1 MEKQH
6 ITDHTAGLA
15 HSKMGLRKPMEKI
28 NKIYGPPGTGK
39 TFRLIRR
46 VKAYE
51 RIGVPLHK
59 IGYFAFTRKAAEE
72 ARKRINVSEKEVPYF
87 QTIHAF
93 CYHLLGLSE
102 EDIMQPYHYEDL
114 GKKLNIR
121 VSFNDKYNEEE
132 THFLSCNN
140 PYFQMIQKA
149 INKDID
155 IRTEFDLN
163 EHDKKQ
169 VKDYDTLN
177 HIYRNFLVYKD
188 KNNLFDFNDII
199 KSVLHSNKIPQ
210 FKVIFIDEAQDLSP
224 LQWQLYDKLKYHCE
238 QMYLAGDDD
247 QAIYAW
253 AGADVKRF
261 VQEPA
266 REIVLRKSRRISKAV
281 QEESTGPIN
290 NIIGIRK
297 LKKYYPRDYEGES
310 HYISDLNQVDLTK
323 GKWLILTRTK
333 SNLLDIMKDLKRK
346 NFYYQ
351 SNKGKSF
358 KVGMYEAAIAY
369 TKWTKGEVLDEK
381 EIGAV
386 KEYIPTGNWDK
397 KIPWYDKFVADQKEI
412 LYLRNLIA
420 SKENLKEKAR
430 IWLSTIH
437 AIKGGEEDNVILSLH
452 QGRTV
457 QQGIKSSVDKQDE
470 EHRVWYVGITRA
482 RNNLYKL
489 RAKKKLREYQL

>member
-1 MEKQH
+1 MH
-6 ITDHTAGLA
+6 
-15 HSKMGLRKPMEKI
+15 KI

-51 RIGVPLHK
+51 RKGVPLHK

-72 ARKRINVSEKEVPYF
+72 ARKRISVSEKEVPYF
-87 QTIHAF
+87 QTLHAF
-93 CYHLLGLSE
+93 CYHLLGLNE
-102 EDIMQPYHYEDL
+102 EDIIQPYHYEDL

-121 VSFNDKYNEEE
+121 VSFTDKYNEEE
-132 THFLSCNN
+132 THFLTCNN
-140 PYFQMIQKA
+140 PYFQMIQRA
-149 INKDID
+149 INKDIN
-155 IRTEFDLN
+155 IRQEFDLN

-169 VKDYDTLN
+169 IKDFDTLD
-177 HIYRNFLVYKD
+177 HIYKNLQIYKK
-188 KNNLFDFNDII
+188 KNSLHDFNDII
-199 KSVLHSNKIPQ
+199 KSVINSDKIPK
-210 FKVIFIDEAQDLSP
+210 FKAIFIDEAQDLSP
-224 LQWQLYDKLKYHCE
+224 LQWQLYDKLKEHCD
-238 QMYLAGDDD
+238 QIYLAGDDD

-266 REIVLRKSRRISKAV
+266 KERILRQSRRISMSV
-281 QEESTGPIN
+281 QAEARYPIMR
-290 NIIGIRK
+290 IEGVRK
-297 LKKYYPRDYEGES
+297 KKFYRPRSYDGES
-310 HYISDLNQVDLTK
+310 RYIADLNQVDLTK

-333 SNLLDIMKDLKRK
+333 SNLLDIMKDLRRK

-358 KVGMYEAAIAY
+358 KVGMYEAAAAY
-369 TKWTKGEVLDEK
+369 TKWTMDEILNEK
-381 EIGAV
+381 EINAV
-386 KEYIPTGNWDK
+386 KEYIPNANWDAK
-397 KIPWYDKFVADQKEI
+397 VPWYDKFIADQKEV

-420 SKENLKEKAR
+420 SQENLKEKAR

-457 QQGIKSSVDKQDE
+457 QQGIKLSVDKQDE

-482 RNNLYKL
+482 RNNIYKL
-489 RAKKKLREYQL
+489 RAKKKLKEYQL

>member
-1 MEKQH
+1 
-6 ITDHTAGLA
+6 
-15 HSKMGLRKPMEKI
+15 MEKI

-39 TFRLIRR
+39 TYRLIKR
-46 VKAYE
+46 VKAYQ
-51 RIGVPLHK
+51 RKGVPLPK

-87 QTIHAF
+87 QTLHAF
-93 CYHLLGLSE
+93 CYHLLGLKE
-102 EDIMQPYHYEDL
+102 EDIIQPYHYEDL

-121 VSFNDKYNEEE
+121 VSFTDKYNEEE
-132 THFLSCNN
+132 THFLTCNN
-140 PYFQMIQKA
+140 PYFQMIQRA

-155 IRTEFDLN
+155 IRQEFDLN
-163 EHDKKQ
+163 EHDKRKIN
-169 VKDYDTLN
+169 YDTLN
-177 HIYRNFLVYKD
+177 HIYKNLQIYKD

-199 KSVLHSNKIPQ
+199 KEVINSDKIPK
-210 FKVIFIDEAQDLSP
+210 FKAIFIDEAQDLSP
-224 LQWQLYDKLKYHCE
+224 LQWQLYDKLKEHCD
-238 QMYLAGDDD
+238 QIYLAGDDD

-266 REIVLRKSRRISKAV
+266 KERILRQSRRISMSV
-281 QEESTGPIN
+281 QAEARYPIMK
-290 NIIGIRK
+290 IQGIRK
-297 LKKYYPRDYEGES
+297 TKHYRPRSYDGES
-310 HYISDLNQVDLTK
+310 HYISDLNQVDLTQ

-346 NFYYQ
+346 NLYYQ

-358 KVGMYEAAIAY
+358 KVGMYEAAAAY
-369 TKWTKGEVLDEK
+369 TKWAMDEILDDK
-381 EIGAV
+381 EISAV
-386 KEYIPTGNWDK
+386 KEYIPNADWDVK
-397 KIPWYDKFVADQKEI
+397 VPWYDKFVADQKEI

-420 SKENLKEKAR
+420 SKENLKQKAR

-452 QGRTV
+452 QGRTI

-489 RAKKKLREYQL
+489 TAKKKLKEYQL

>member
-1 MEKQH
+1 MQ
-6 ITDHTAGLA
+6 
-15 HSKMGLRKPMEKI
+15 KI

-51 RIGVPLHK
+51 RKGVPLHK

-87 QTIHAF
+87 QTLHAF
-93 CYHLLGLSE
+93 CYHLLGLNE
-102 EDIMQPYHYEDL
+102 EDIIQPYHYEDL

-121 VSFNDKYNEEE
+121 VSFTDKYNEEE
-132 THFLSCNN
+132 THFLTCNN
-140 PYFQMIQKA
+140 PYFQMIQRA
-149 INKDID
+149 INKDIT
-155 IRTEFDLN
+155 IRKEFDLN

-169 VKDYDTLN
+169 VKDFDTLD
-177 HIYRNFLVYKD
+177 HIYKNLQIYKN
-188 KNNLFDFNDII
+188 KNSLYDFNDII
-199 KSVLHSNKIPQ
+199 KSVINSNKIPH
-210 FKVIFIDEAQDLSP
+210 FKAIFIDEAQDLSP
-224 LQWQLYDKLKYHCE
+224 LQWQLYDKLKEHCD
-238 QMYLAGDDD
+238 QIYLAGDDD

-266 REIVLRKSRRISKAV
+266 KERILKQSRRISMAV
-281 QEESTGPIN
+281 QAEARYPIMR
-290 NIIGIRK
+290 IEGVRK
-297 LKKYYPRDYEGES
+297 KKFYRPRSYDGES
-310 HYISDLNQVDLTK
+310 RYIADLNQVDLTK

-358 KVGMYEAAIAY
+358 KVGMYEAAAAY
-369 TKWTKGEVLDEK
+369 TKWTNNEVLNEK
-381 EIGAV
+381 EINSI
-386 KEYIPTGNWDK
+386 KEYIPNADWDV
-397 KIPWYDKFVADQKEI
+397 KIPWYDKFIADQKEI

-457 QQGIKSSVDKQDE
+457 QQGIKLSIDKQDE

-482 RNNLYKL
+482 RNNIYKL
-489 RAKKKLREYQL
+489 RAKKKLKEYQL

>member
-1 MEKQH
+1 MDLKKLMH
-6 ITDHTAGLA
+6 
-15 HSKMGLRKPMEKI
+15 KI

-51 RIGVPLHK
+51 RKGVSLHK

-87 QTIHAF
+87 QTLHAF
-93 CYHLLGLSE
+93 CYHLLGLKE
-102 EDIMQPYHYEDL
+102 EDIIQPYHYEDL

-121 VSFNDKYNEEE
+121 VSFTDKYNEEE
-132 THFLSCNN
+132 THFLTCNN
-140 PYFQMIQKA
+140 PYFQMIQRA
-149 INKDID
+149 VNKDID
-155 IRTEFDLN
+155 IRQEFDLN
-163 EHDKKQ
+163 EHDKRKIN
-169 VKDYDTLN
+169 YDTLN
-177 HIYRNFLVYKD
+177 HIYRNLQIYKD

-199 KSVLHSNKIPQ
+199 KEVINSDKIPE
-210 FKVIFIDEAQDLSP
+210 FKAIFIDEAQDLSP
-224 LQWQLYDKLKYHCE
+224 LQWQLYDKLKKHCD
-238 QMYLAGDDD
+238 QIYLAGDDD

-261 VQEPA
+261 VKEPA
-266 REIVLRKSRRISKAV
+266 REIVLKQSRRISMAV
-281 QEESTGPIN
+281 QGESRYPIAK
-290 NIIGIRK
+290 IKGVRK
-297 LKKYYPRDYEGES
+297 IKHYRPRNYVGES
-310 HYISDLNQVDLTK
+310 HYIADLTQVDLTK
-323 GKWLILTRTK
+323 GRWLILTRTK
-333 SNLLDIMKDLKRK
+333 SNLLDIMKDLRRK

-358 KVGMYEAAIAY
+358 KVGMYEAAAAY
-369 TKWTKGEVLDEK
+369 TKWTMDEILNEK
-381 EIGAV
+381 DINAV
-386 KEYIPTGNWDK
+386 KEFIPSGKWDAK
-397 KIPWYDKFVADQKEI
+397 VPWYDKFIADQKEI

-457 QQGIKSSVDKQDE
+457 QQGIKLSVDKQDE

-482 RNNLYKL
+482 RNNIYKL
-489 RAKKKLREYQL
+489 RAKKKLKEYQL

>member
-1 MEKQH
+1 MDLK
-6 ITDHTAGLA
+6 
-15 HSKMGLRKPMEKI
+15 KPMQKI

-51 RIGVPLHK
+51 RKGVPLHK

-87 QTIHAF
+87 QTLHAF
-93 CYHLLGLSE
+93 CYHLLGLNE
-102 EDIMQPYHYEDL
+102 EDIIQPYHYEDL

-121 VSFNDKYNEEE
+121 VSFTDKYNEEE
-132 THFLSCNN
+132 THFLTCNN
-140 PYFQMIQKA
+140 PYFQMIQRA

-155 IRTEFDLN
+155 IKKEFDLN
-163 EHDKKQ
+163 EHNKKQ
-169 VKDYDTLN
+169 VKDFDTLN
-177 HIYRNFLVYKD
+177 HIYKNLQIYKN
-188 KNNLFDFNDII
+188 KNSLYDFNDII
-199 KSVLHSNKIPQ
+199 KSVINSNKIPH
-210 FKVIFIDEAQDLSP
+210 FKAIFIDEAQDLSP
-224 LQWQLYDKLKYHCE
+224 LQWQLYDKLKEHCD
-238 QMYLAGDDD
+238 QIYLAGDDD

-266 REIVLRKSRRISKAV
+266 KERILRQSRRISMSV
-281 QEESTGPIN
+281 QAEARYPIMR
-290 NIIGIRK
+290 IEGVRK
-297 LKKYYPRDYEGES
+297 KKFYRPRSYDGES
-310 HYISDLNQVDLTK
+310 RYIADLNQVDLTK

-358 KVGMYEAAIAY
+358 KVGMYEAAAAY
-369 TKWTKGEVLDEK
+369 TKWTNDEVLNEK
-381 EIGAV
+381 EINSI
-386 KEYIPTGNWDK
+386 KEYIPNADWDA
-397 KIPWYDKFVADQKEI
+397 KIPWYDKFIADQKEI

-457 QQGIKSSVDKQDE
+457 QQGIKLSIDKQDE

-482 RNNLYKL
+482 RNNIYKL
-489 RAKKKLREYQL
+489 RAKKKLKEYQL

>member
-1 MEKQH
+1 MDLK
-6 ITDHTAGLA
+6 
-15 HSKMGLRKPMEKI
+15 KPMQKI

-51 RIGVPLHK
+51 RKGVPLHK

-87 QTIHAF
+87 QTLHAF
-93 CYHLLGLSE
+93 CYHLLGLNE
-102 EDIMQPYHYEDL
+102 EDIIQPYHYEDL

-121 VSFNDKYNEEE
+121 VSFTDKYNEEE
-132 THFLSCNN
+132 THFLTCNN
-140 PYFQMIQKA
+140 PYFQMIQRA

-155 IRTEFDLN
+155 IKKEFDLN

-169 VKDYDTLN
+169 VKDFDTLD
-177 HIYRNFLVYKD
+177 HIYKNLQIYKN
-188 KNNLFDFNDII
+188 KNSLYDFNDII
-199 KSVLHSNKIPQ
+199 KSVINSNKIPH
-210 FKVIFIDEAQDLSP
+210 FKAIFIDEAQDLSP
-224 LQWQLYDKLKYHCE
+224 LQWQLYDKLKEHCD
-238 QMYLAGDDD
+238 QICLAGDDD

-266 REIVLRKSRRISKAV
+266 KERILKQSRRISMAV
-281 QEESTGPIN
+281 QAEARYPIMR
-290 NIIGIRK
+290 IEGVRK
-297 LKKYYPRDYEGES
+297 KKFYRPRSYDGES
-310 HYISDLNQVDLTK
+310 RYIADLNQVDLTK

-333 SNLLDIMKDLKRK
+333 SNLLDIMKDLRRK

-358 KVGMYEAAIAY
+358 KVGMYEAAAAY
-369 TKWTKGEVLDEK
+369 TKWTNDEVLNEK
-381 EIGAV
+381 EINSI
-386 KEYIPTGNWDK
+386 KEYIPNADWDAK
-397 KIPWYDKFVADQKEI
+397 VPWYDKFIADQKEI

-457 QQGIKSSVDKQDE
+457 QQGIKLSIDKQDE

-482 RNNLYKL
+482 RNNIYKL
-489 RAKKKLREYQL
+489 RAKKKLKEYQL

>member
-1 MEKQH
+1 MQ
-6 ITDHTAGLA
+6 
-15 HSKMGLRKPMEKI
+15 KI

-51 RIGVPLHK
+51 RKGVPLHK

-87 QTIHAF
+87 QTLHAF
-93 CYHLLGLSE
+93 CYHLLGLNE
-102 EDIMQPYHYEDL
+102 EDIIQPYHYEDL

-121 VSFNDKYNEEE
+121 VSFTDKYNEEE
-132 THFLSCNN
+132 THFLTFNN
-140 PYFQMIQKA
+140 PYFQMIQRA
-149 INKDID
+149 INKDIT
-155 IRTEFDLN
+155 IRKEFDLN

-169 VKDYDTLN
+169 VKDFDTLD
-177 HIYRNFLVYKD
+177 HIYKNLQIYKN
-188 KNNLFDFNDII
+188 KNSLYDFNDII
-199 KSVLHSNKIPQ
+199 KSVINSNKIPH
-210 FKVIFIDEAQDLSP
+210 FKAIFIDEAQDLSP
-224 LQWQLYDKLKYHCE
+224 LQWQLYDKLKEHCD
-238 QMYLAGDDD
+238 QIYLAGDDD

-266 REIVLRKSRRISKAV
+266 KERILKQSRRISMAV
-281 QEESTGPIN
+281 QAEARYPIMR
-290 NIIGIRK
+290 IEGVRK
-297 LKKYYPRDYEGES
+297 KKFYRPRSYDGES
-310 HYISDLNQVDLTK
+310 RYIADLNQVDLTK

-358 KVGMYEAAIAY
+358 KVGMYEAAAAY
-369 TKWTKGEVLDEK
+369 TKWTNDEVLNEK
-381 EIGAV
+381 EINSI
-386 KEYIPTGNWDK
+386 KEYIPNADWDAK
-397 KIPWYDKFVADQKEI
+397 VPWYDKFIADQKEI

-457 QQGIKSSVDKQDE
+457 QQGIKLSVDKQDE

-482 RNNLYKL
+482 RNNIYKL
-489 RAKKKLREYQL
+489 RAKKKLKEYQL

>member
-1 MEKQH
+1 MDLK
-6 ITDHTAGLA
+6 
-15 HSKMGLRKPMEKI
+15 KPMQKI

-51 RIGVPLHK
+51 RKGVPLHK

-87 QTIHAF
+87 QTLHAF
-93 CYHLLGLSE
+93 CYHLLGLNE
-102 EDIMQPYHYEDL
+102 EDIIQPYHYEDL

-121 VSFNDKYNEEE
+121 VSFTDKYNEEE
-132 THFLSCNN
+132 THFLTCNN
-140 PYFQMIQKA
+140 PYFQMIQRA
-149 INKDID
+149 INKDIT
-155 IRTEFDLN
+155 IRKEFDLN

-169 VKDYDTLN
+169 VKDFDTLD
-177 HIYRNFLVYKD
+177 HIYKNLQIYKN
-188 KNNLFDFNDII
+188 KNSLYDFNDII
-199 KSVLHSNKIPQ
+199 KSVINSNKIPH
-210 FKVIFIDEAQDLSP
+210 FKAIFIDEAQDLSP
-224 LQWQLYDKLKYHCE
+224 LQWQLYDKLKEHCD
-238 QMYLAGDDD
+238 QIYLAGDDD

-266 REIVLRKSRRISKAV
+266 KERILKQSRRISMAV
-281 QEESTGPIN
+281 QAEARYPIMR
-290 NIIGIRK
+290 IEGVRK
-297 LKKYYPRDYEGES
+297 KKFYRPRSYDGES
-310 HYISDLNQVDLTK
+310 RYIADLNQVDLTK

-333 SNLLDIMKDLKRK
+333 SNLLDIMKDLRRK

-358 KVGMYEAAIAY
+358 KVGMYEAAAAY
-369 TKWTKGEVLDEK
+369 TKWTNDEVLNEK
-381 EIGAV
+381 EINSI
-386 KEYIPTGNWDK
+386 KEYIPNADWDAK
-397 KIPWYDKFVADQKEI
+397 VPWYDKFIADQKEI

-457 QQGIKSSVDKQDE
+457 QQGIKLSIDKQDE

-482 RNNLYKL
+482 RNNIYKL
-489 RAKKKLREYQL
+489 RAKKKLKEYQL

>member
-1 MEKQH
+1 MH
-6 ITDHTAGLA
+6 
-15 HSKMGLRKPMEKI
+15 KI

-51 RIGVPLHK
+51 RKGVPLHK

-87 QTIHAF
+87 QTLHAF
-93 CYHLLGLSE
+93 CYHLLGLNE
-102 EDIMQPYHYEDL
+102 EDIIQPYHYEDL

-121 VSFNDKYNEEE
+121 VSFTDKYNEEE
-132 THFLSCNN
+132 THFLTCNN
-140 PYFQMIQKA
+140 PYFQMIQRA
-149 INKDID
+149 INKDIT
-155 IRTEFDLN
+155 IRKEFDLN

-169 VKDYDTLN
+169 VKDFDTLD
-177 HIYRNFLVYKD
+177 HIYKNLQIYKN
-188 KNNLFDFNDII
+188 KNSLYDFNDII
-199 KSVLHSNKIPQ
+199 KSVINSNKIPH
-210 FKVIFIDEAQDLSP
+210 FKAIFIDEAQDLSP
-224 LQWQLYDKLKYHCE
+224 LQWQLYDKLKEHCD
-238 QMYLAGDDD
+238 QIYLAGDDD

-266 REIVLRKSRRISKAV
+266 KERILKQSRRISMAV
-281 QEESTGPIN
+281 QAEARYPIMR
-290 NIIGIRK
+290 IEGVRK
-297 LKKYYPRDYEGES
+297 KKFYRPRSYDGES
-310 HYISDLNQVDLTK
+310 RYIADLNQVDLTK

-358 KVGMYEAAIAY
+358 KVGMYEAAAAY
-369 TKWTKGEVLDEK
+369 TKWTNNEVLNEK
-381 EIGAV
+381 EINSI
-386 KEYIPTGNWDK
+386 KEYIPNADWDVK
-397 KIPWYDKFVADQKEI
+397 VPWYDKFIADQKEI

-457 QQGIKSSVDKQDE
+457 QQGIKLSIDKQDE

-482 RNNLYKL
+482 RNNIYKL
-489 RAKKKLREYQL
+489 RAKKKLKEYQL

>member
-1 MEKQH
+1 M
-6 ITDHTAGLA
+6 DLN
-15 HSKMGLRKPMEKI
+15 RPMHKI

-51 RIGVPLHK
+51 RKGVPLHK

-87 QTIHAF
+87 QTLHAF
-93 CYHLLGLSE
+93 CYHLLGLNE
-102 EDIMQPYHYEDL
+102 EDIIQPYHYEDL

-121 VSFNDKYNEEE
+121 VSFTDKYNEEE
-132 THFLSCNN
+132 THFLTCNN
-140 PYFQMIQKA
+140 PYFQMIQRA
-149 INKDID
+149 INKDIN
-155 IRTEFDLN
+155 IRQEFDLN

-169 VKDYDTLN
+169 VKDFDTLD
-177 HIYRNFLVYKD
+177 HIYKNLQIYKK
-188 KNNLFDFNDII
+188 KNSLYDFNDII
-199 KSVLHSNKIPQ
+199 KSVINSDKIPK
-210 FKVIFIDEAQDLSP
+210 FKAIFIDEAQDLSP
-224 LQWQLYDKLKYHCE
+224 LQWQLYDKLKEHCD
-238 QMYLAGDDD
+238 QIYLAGDDD

-266 REIVLRKSRRISKAV
+266 KEKILRQSRRISMSV
-281 QEESTGPIN
+281 QAESRYPITR
-290 NIIGIRK
+290 IQGVRK
-297 LKKYYPRDYEGES
+297 RKHYLPRDYDGES
-310 HYISDLNQVDLTK
+310 KYIADLNQVDLTK

-358 KVGMYEAAIAY
+358 KVGMYEAAAAY
-369 TKWTKGEVLDEK
+369 TKWTMDEILNEK
-381 EIGAV
+381 EINSV
-386 KEYIPTGNWDK
+386 KEYIPNADWDI
-397 KIPWYDKFVADQKEI
+397 KIPWYDKFIADQKEV

-420 SKENLKEKAR
+420 SKENLKERAR

-457 QQGIKSSVDKQDE
+457 QQGIKLSVDKQDE

-482 RNNLYKL
+482 RNNIYKL
-489 RAKKKLREYQL
+489 RAKKKLKEYQL

>member
-1 MEKQH
+1 MDLK
-6 ITDHTAGLA
+6 
-15 HSKMGLRKPMEKI
+15 KPMQKI

-51 RIGVPLHK
+51 RKGVPLHK

-87 QTIHAF
+87 QTLHAF
-93 CYHLLGLSE
+93 CYHLLGLNE
-102 EDIMQPYHYEDL
+102 EDIIQPYHYEDL

-121 VSFNDKYNEEE
+121 VSFTDKYNEEE
-132 THFLSCNN
+132 THFLTCNN
-140 PYFQMIQKA
+140 PYFQMIQRA
-149 INKDID
+149 INKDIN
-155 IRTEFDLN
+155 IKKEFDLN

-169 VKDYDTLN
+169 VKDFDTLN
-177 HIYRNFLVYKD
+177 HIYKNLQIYKN
-188 KNNLFDFNDII
+188 KNSLYDFNDII
-199 KSVLHSNKIPQ
+199 KSVINSDKIPH
-210 FKVIFIDEAQDLSP
+210 FKAIFIDEAQDLSP
-224 LQWQLYDKLKYHCE
+224 LQWQLYDKLKEHCD
-238 QMYLAGDDD
+238 QIYLAGDDD

-266 REIVLRKSRRISKAV
+266 KERILRQSRRISMSV
-281 QEESTGPIN
+281 QGEARYPIMK
-290 NIIGIRK
+290 IQGIRK
-297 LKKYYPRDYEGES
+297 TKHYLPRDYEGES
-310 HYISDLNQVDLTK
+310 HYIADLNQVDLTK
-323 GKWLILTRTK
+323 DKWLILTRTK
-333 SNLLDIMKDLKRK
+333 SNLLDIMKDLRRK

-358 KVGMYEAAIAY
+358 KVGMYEAAAAY
-369 TKWTKGEVLDEK
+369 TKWTNDEVLNEK
-381 EIGAV
+381 EINSI
-386 KEYIPTGNWDK
+386 KEYIPNADWDA
-397 KIPWYDKFVADQKEI
+397 KIPWYDKFIADQKEI

-457 QQGIKSSVDKQDE
+457 QQGIKLSIDKQDE

-482 RNNLYKL
+482 RNNIYKL
-489 RAKKKLREYQL
+489 RAKKKLKEYQL

>member
-1 MEKQH
+1 MQ
-6 ITDHTAGLA
+6 
-15 HSKMGLRKPMEKI
+15 KI

-51 RIGVPLHK
+51 RKGVPLHK

-87 QTIHAF
+87 QTLHAF
-93 CYHLLGLSE
+93 CYHLLGLNE
-102 EDIMQPYHYEDL
+102 EDIIQPYHYEDL

-121 VSFNDKYNEEE
+121 VSFTDKYNEEE
-132 THFLSCNN
+132 THFLTCNN
-140 PYFQMIQKA
+140 PYFQMIQRA

-155 IRTEFDLN
+155 IKKEFDLN

-169 VKDYDTLN
+169 VKDFDTLN
-177 HIYRNFLVYKD
+177 HIYKNLQIYKN
-188 KNNLFDFNDII
+188 KNSLYDFNDII
-199 KSVLHSNKIPQ
+199 KSVINSNKIPH
-210 FKVIFIDEAQDLSP
+210 FKAIFIDEAQDLSP
-224 LQWQLYDKLKYHCE
+224 LQWQLYDKLKEHCD
-238 QMYLAGDDD
+238 QIYLAGDDD

-266 REIVLRKSRRISKAV
+266 KERILKQSRRISMAV
-281 QEESTGPIN
+281 QAEARYPIMR
-290 NIIGIRK
+290 IEGVRK
-297 LKKYYPRDYEGES
+297 KKFYRPRSYDGES
-310 HYISDLNQVDLTK
+310 RYIADLNQVDLTK

-333 SNLLDIMKDLKRK
+333 SNLLDIMKDLRRK

-358 KVGMYEAAIAY
+358 KVGMYEAAAAY
-369 TKWTKGEVLDEK
+369 TKWTNDEVLNEK
-381 EIGAV
+381 EINSI
-386 KEYIPTGNWDK
+386 KEYIPNADWDAK
-397 KIPWYDKFVADQKEI
+397 VPWYDKFIADQKEI

-457 QQGIKSSVDKQDE
+457 QQGIKLSIDKQDE

-482 RNNLYKL
+482 RNNIYKL
-489 RAKKKLREYQL
+489 RAKKKLKEYQL

>member
-1 MEKQH
+1 MV
-6 ITDHTAGLA
+6 GLDPFQ
-15 HSKMGLRKPMEKI
+15 MDLRKPMEKI

-140 PYFQMIQKA
+140 PYFQMIQRA

-155 IRTEFDLN
+155 IRAEFDLN

-177 HIYRNFLVYKD
+177 HIYRNLLVYKD

-199 KSVLHSNKIPQ
+199 KSVLHSDKIPL
-210 FKVIFIDEAQDLSP
+210 FKAIFIDEAQDLSP

-266 REIVLRKSRRISKAV
+266 REIVLKQSRRISMAV
-281 QEESTGPIN
+281 QGESRYPIAK
-290 NIIGIRK
+290 IKGIRK
-297 LKKYYPRDYEGES
+297 IKNYRPRNYVGES
-310 HYISDLNQVDLTK
+310 HYISDLNQVDLTQ

-358 KVGMYEAAIAY
+358 KVGMYEAAVAY
-369 TKWTKGEVLDEK
+369 TKWTMNELLDEK
-381 EIGAV
+381 EISAV
-386 KEYIPTGNWDK
+386 KEFIPTDNWDVK
-397 KIPWYDKFVADQKEI
+397 VPWYDKFVADQKEI

-420 SKENLKEKAR
+420 SKEKLKEKAR

-470 EHRVWYVGITRA
+470 EHRVWYVGVTRA

>member
-1 MEKQH
+1 MDLK
-6 ITDHTAGLA
+6 
-15 HSKMGLRKPMEKI
+15 KPMQKI

-51 RIGVPLHK
+51 RKGVPLHK

-87 QTIHAF
+87 QTLHAF
-93 CYHLLGLSE
+93 CYHLLGLNE
-102 EDIMQPYHYEDL
+102 EDIIQPYHYEDL

-121 VSFNDKYNEEE
+121 VSFTDKYNEEE
-132 THFLSCNN
+132 THFLTCNN
-140 PYFQMIQKA
+140 PYFQMIQRA
-149 INKDID
+149 INKDIT
-155 IRTEFDLN
+155 IRKEFDLN

-169 VKDYDTLN
+169 VKDFDTLD
-177 HIYRNFLVYKD
+177 HIYKNLQIYKN
-188 KNNLFDFNDII
+188 KNSLYDFNDII
-199 KSVLHSNKIPQ
+199 KSVINSNKIPH
-210 FKVIFIDEAQDLSP
+210 FKAIFIDEAQDLSP
-224 LQWQLYDKLKYHCE
+224 LQWQLYDKLKEHCD
-238 QMYLAGDDD
+238 QIYLAGDDD

-266 REIVLRKSRRISKAV
+266 KERILKQSRRISMAV
-281 QEESTGPIN
+281 QAEARYPIMR
-290 NIIGIRK
+290 IEGVRK
-297 LKKYYPRDYEGES
+297 KKFYRPRSYDGES
-310 HYISDLNQVDLTK
+310 RYIADLNQVDLTK

-333 SNLLDIMKDLKRK
+333 SNLLDIMKDLRRK

-358 KVGMYEAAIAY
+358 KVGMYEAAAAY
-369 TKWTKGEVLDEK
+369 TKWTNNEVLNEK
-381 EIGAV
+381 EINSI
-386 KEYIPTGNWDK
+386 KEYIPNADWDAK
-397 KIPWYDKFVADQKEI
+397 VPWYDKFIADQKEI

-457 QQGIKSSVDKQDE
+457 QQGIKLSIDKQDE

-482 RNNLYKL
+482 RNNIYKL
-489 RAKKKLREYQL
+489 RAKKKLKEYQL